1 MSPTFM
7 GTDFRY
13 SPRMACFHVHGDAAG
28 ETHLTR
34 LELPV
39 KETYA
44 GTVRGLNDIPATT
57 MGMGEFVGRK
67 PDSGMHEAPRRQFV
81 VVLRGELELV
91 TSLGEQQRLRPG
103 DVLLADDIGSKGHI
117 SRDAGEEP
125 LMLMSIGIGGDWA
138 GPEA

>member
-13 SPRMACFHVHGDAAG
+13 SPRVACFHVHGDAAG

-67 PDSGMHEAPRRQFV
+67 PDGGMHEAPRRQFV
-81 VVLRGELELV
+81 VVLPPEHAHVDHLAVLAVRYAERGVLHLARFLPENSSQELL
-91 TSLGEQQRLRPG
+91 LGG
-103 DVLLADDIGSKGHI
+103 
-117 SRDAGEEP
+117 
-125 LMLMSIGIGGDWA
+125 
-138 GPEA
+138 